1 LEGYIL
7 RKGDLIIASAHTG
20 LVTKITAR
28 YIYYFLLGSI
38 SRIKKESVW
47 LFNDTKDEVSLIYG
61 SKNRRRLQRKMRTLD
76 LHRIRHTAADEKIR
90 SFLNF
95 VELPCKIVTGK
106 SDKMKAIVKT
116 IVEEYEWSCR
126 EEDNWDCGTLVVTEK

>member
-1 LEGYIL
+1 MEGYTL
-7 RKGDLIIASAHTG
+7 RKGDLIIAGAHTG
-20 LVTKITAR
+20 LVTKTTAR

-76 LHRIRHTAADEKIR
+76 LHRIRHAAADEKIR

-116 IVEEYEWSCR
+116 IVEEYEWSCH